1 MLVAAYIAAYK
12 GHKEDLKDEFQNSRH
27 ENFQDTKK
35 LYGIAKGCY
44 KYISSIADGHK
55 ILVTKIG
62 TQNFGHTF
70 WSQSFGHKILVTKV

>member
-1 MLVAAYIAAYK
+1 MAAYIAAYK

-44 KYISSIADGHK
+44 KYISSIVDGHK
-55 ILVTKIG
+55 IWDTK
-62 TQNFGHTF
+62 F
-70 WSQSFGHKILVTKV
+70 WSQILVTKFWSQNFSHKSLVTKV